1 MRKNYAVSWKIK
13 HNRRFSAVMFF
24 IKFLLSDFKNF
35 FNIDPMRKEPEI
47 KIDKPIVM
55 VGLMGAGK
63 TSVGR
68 ALAHKLGMPFVD
80 SDKEIER
87 AAGCSVVDI
96 FSLYGE
102 QEFRRVEQRV
112 IFRLLDT
119 PPVPKV
125 LSTGEGAFITP
136 EIRKRVL
143 SQAITIW
150 LKADLDLL
158 VKRTKFRDTRPQLLH
173 TDSKKILAQ
182 LIDER
187 YNTYAMADITVET
200 LDENLRK
207 TLVKVTDA
215 LQQYLKQKEEKNE

>member
-1 MRKNYAVSWKIK
+1 MADMK
-13 HNRRFSAVMFF
+13 
-24 IKFLLSDFKNF
+24 
-35 FNIDPMRKEPEI
+35 KEPSI
-47 KIDKPIVM
+47 ILDRPIVM

-68 ALAHKLGMPFVD
+68 ALAHYLGVPFVD

-102 QEFRRVEQRV
+102 QEFRRVEQQV
-112 IFRLLDT
+112 VARLMDT
-119 PPVPKV
+119 PPMPKV
-125 LSTGEGAFITP
+125 ISTGEGAFITP
-136 EIRKRVL
+136 AVRDKVL
-143 SQAITIW
+143 AQAVSIW

-158 VKRTKFRDTRPQLLH
+158 VKRTRFRDTRPQLLH

-182 LIDER
+182 LIAER

-200 LDENLRK
+200 FDENLRK
-207 TLVKVTDA
+207 TLAKVVDA
-215 LQQYLKQKEEKNE
+215 LEQHLKTKGTKNGKK